1 MRTKR
6 ILLGLLLLSSLLPVA
21 ASGAD
26 SNGRVER
33 VEKGL
38 RPPVLVE
45 GDTTW
50 TLDERLKK
58 FAVPGLSIAVIQ
70 DGRIVWAKG
79 YGLADV
85 DANKPV
91 TAATLFQAG
100 SISKPVAAMG
110 ALTLVEDGKLSLDR
124 DINASLKSWKVPS
137 NAFTQKTPV
146 TLEELLS
153 HTAGLTVHGFP
164 GYAAGAPVPTVVQVL
179 DGTPPANTA
188 PVRVD
193 LAPGTQYRYSGGGY
207 TVAQLA
213 MSDVT
218 GEAFPKFM
226 AEEVLRPVGMTA
238 STYEQPLPEARVPEA
253 AAGYRDGG
261 KPVEGK
267 RHVYPEMAA
276 AGLWTTPSDLARFA
290 IAVQK
295 MLRGEK
301 GPLSKTMARNMVRP
315 RKDGYGLGFAIEDK
329 GGTTYF
335 THGGADEGFQALL
348 YASVDRG
355 YGAALMTNSD
365 AGFRVMPEV
374 LRAIAAE
381 YNWEGFQKEPIALAK
396 LSPEELALFAGRYKL
411 DSDTLF
417 VVTPQGAG
425 LEVKETLGQSFTLLP
440 VSRDAFVRRDEETR
454 YTFGRRAD
462 GGAELRID
470 AEKLQTAPRVD
481 KNTRV
486 PSEELEAGRVD
497 EALAG
502 YRKLKAANPSDPVV
516 AEARFNGM
524 GYGYLQRGETAK
536 AIAVFRLNTELYP
549 ESANTYDSLAEAT
562 EASGDKAGAV
572 ALYKKALEVAGQGK
586 GSATAGAGSDE
597 SVRAHAKARLE
608 ALGAQP

>member
-1 MRTKR
+1 M
-6 ILLGLLLLSSLLPVA
+6 
-21 ASGAD
+21 
-26 SNGRVER
+26 
-33 VEKGL
+33 
-38 RPPVLVE
+38 
-45 GDTTW
+45 
-50 TLDERLKK
+50 
-58 FAVPGLSIAVIQ
+58 
-70 DGRIVWAKG
+70 
-79 YGLADV
+79 
-85 DANKPV
+85 
-91 TAATLFQAG
+91 
-100 SISKPVAAMG
+100 
-110 ALTLVEDGKLSLDR
+110 
-124 DINASLKSWKVPS
+124 
-137 NAFTQKTPV
+137 
-146 TLEELLS
+146 
-153 HTAGLTVHGFP
+153 
-164 GYAAGAPVPTVVQVL
+164 
-179 DGTPPANTA
+179 
-188 PVRVD
+188 
-193 LAPGTQYRYSGGGY
+193 
-207 TVAQLA
+207 AQ
-213 MSDVT
+213 
-218 GEAFPKFM
+218 
-226 AEEVLRPVGMTA
+226 
-238 STYEQPLPEARVPEA
+238 
-253 AAGYRDGG
+253 
-261 KPVEGK
+261 
-267 RHVYPEMAA
+267 
-276 AGLWTTPSDLARFA
+276 
-290 IAVQK
+290 
-295 MLRGEK
+295 
-301 GPLSKTMARNMVRP
+301 NMVRP

-502 YRKLKAANPSDPVV
+502 YRKLKAANPSAPVV

-536 AIAVFRLNTELYP
+536 AIVVFRLNTELYP

-586 GSATAGAGSDE
+586 GSTAAGAGSDE

>member
-1 MRTKR
+1 MRTLR
-6 ILLGLLLLSSLLPVA
+6 IHFCLLLLSVLPVA

-26 SNGRVER
+26 ANGRIER

-45 GDTTW
+45 GDPTW
-50 TLDERLKK
+50 TLEERLKK

-85 DANKPV
+85 EAKKPV
-91 TAATLFQAG
+91 TASTLFQAG

-110 ALTLVEDGKLSLDR
+110 ALTLVEDGKLSLDH
-124 DINASLKSWKVPS
+124 DINGSLKSWKVPS

-188 PVRVD
+188 PIRVD

-213 MSDVT
+213 MTDVT
-218 GEAFPKFM
+218 GQTFPKLM
-226 AEEVLRPVGMTA
+226 ADAVLRPVGMTA
-238 STYEQPLPEARVPEA
+238 STYEQPLPEARVAEA
-253 AAGYRDGG
+253 AAGYREGG
-261 KPVEGK
+261 KAVEGK

-295 MLRGEK
+295 MLRGER
-301 GPLSKTMARNMVRP
+301 GPLSQAMARNMVTP
-315 RKDGYGLGFAIEDK
+315 RKGGYGLGLVIEDK
-329 GGTTYF
+329 GATEYF
-335 THGGADEGFQALL
+335 THGGSDEGFQALL

-396 LSPEELALFAGRYKL
+396 LSPEELARFAGRYKF

-417 VVTPQGAG
+417 VVTPQASG
-425 LEVKETLGQSFTLLP
+425 LEVQEPLGETFLLLP
-440 VSRDAFVRRDEETR
+440 VSKDAFVRRDEDAR

-462 GGAELRID
+462 GGVELRID
-470 AEKLQTAPRVD
+470 GEKSRTAPRVD
-481 KNTRV
+481 KSTRV
-486 PSEELEAGRVD
+486 PSEDLDAGRID
-497 EALAG
+497 EAVAG
-502 YRKLKAANPSDPVV
+502 YKKLKAANPSDPAV
-516 AEARFNGM
+516 AEAHFNQV
-524 GYGYLQRGETAK
+524 GYGFLQKQDFPK

-549 ESANTYDSLAEAT
+549 DSANTYDSLAEAT
-562 EASGDKAGAV
+562 EASGDKAGAI
-572 ALYKKALEVAGQGK
+572 ALYKKALDVASRGK
-586 GSATAGAGSDE
+586 GSGAATDE
-597 SVRAHAKARLE
+597 TVRSHAQARLK
-608 ALGAQP
+608 ALGEP

>member
-1 MRTKR
+1 MRTR
-6 ILLGLLLLSSLLPVA
+6 WISFGTLLLSSLIPVA

-26 SNGRVER
+26 ANGRIER

-45 GDTTW
+45 GDATW
-50 TLDERLKK
+50 TLEERLKK
-58 FAVPGLSIAVIQ
+58 FAVPGLSIAVVQ

-85 DANKPV
+85 EAKKPV
-91 TAATLFQAG
+91 TASTLFQAG

-110 ALTLVEDGKLSLDR
+110 ALTLVEEGKLSLDH

-137 NAFTQKTPV
+137 NSFTQKTPV

-164 GYAAGAPVPTVVQVL
+164 GYAAGTPVPTVVQVL

-188 PVRVD
+188 AIRVD
-193 LAPGTQYRYSGGGY
+193 LAPATQYRYSGGGY

-213 MSDVT
+213 MTDVT
-218 GEAFPKFM
+218 GQTFPKLM
-226 AEEVLRPVGMTA
+226 ADAVLRPVGMTA
-238 STYEQPLPEARVPEA
+238 STYEQPLPEARVAEA
-253 AAGYRDGG
+253 AAGYREGG

-290 IAVQK
+290 IAMQK

-301 GPLSKTMARNMVRP
+301 GPLSKAMAQNMVTP
-315 RKDGYGLGFAIEDK
+315 RRDGYGLGFAIEDK

-335 THGGADEGFQALL
+335 THGGSDEGFQALL
-348 YASVDRG
+348 YASEDRG
-355 YGAALMTNSD
+355 YGAAIMTNSD

-381 YNWEGFQKEPIALAK
+381 YNWEGFQKEPMALAK
-396 LSPEELALFAGRYKL
+396 LSPEELAHFAGRYKL
-411 DSDTLF
+411 ASDTVL
-417 VVTPQGAG
+417 VVTPQASG
-425 LEVKETLGQSFTLLP
+425 LEVQEPLGETFVLLP
-440 VSRDAFVRRDEETR
+440 VSKDAFVRRDEDVR

-470 AEKLQTAPRVD
+470 REKSQTAPRVD
-481 KNTRV
+481 KSARV
-486 PSEELEAGRVD
+486 PSEDLEAGRVD
-497 EALAG
+497 EAVAA
-502 YRKLKAANPSDPVV
+502 YKKLKAANPSDPAV
-516 AEARFNGM
+516 AEARFNQM
-524 GYGYLQRGETAK
+524 GYTFLQKQDVAK

-562 EASGDKAGAV
+562 EASGDKTAAV
-572 ALYKKALEVAGQGK
+572 TLYKKALDVASRGK
-586 GSATAGAGSDE
+586 GGGASPDE
-597 SVRAHAKARLE
+597 SVRAHATARLQ

>member
-1 MRTKR
+1 MRTRR
-6 ILLGLLLLSSLLPVA
+6 ILLGVLLSGLLPVA
-21 ASGAD
+21 ASGAE
-26 SNGRVER
+26 SSARIER

-38 RPPVLVE
+38 RPPVLVV
-45 GDTTW
+45 GDAPW

-110 ALTLVEDGKLSLDR
+110 ALTLVEDGKLALDR

-213 MSDVT
+213 MTDVT

-238 STYEQPLPEARVPEA
+238 STYEQPLAEARVPEA

-301 GPLSKTMARNMVRP
+301 GPLSKTMAQNMVRP

-417 VVTPQGAG
+417 VVTPQGPG

-486 PSEELEAGRVD
+486 PSEDLEAGRVD

-502 YRKLKAANPSDPVV
+502 YSKLKAANPSDPVV

-562 EASGDKAGAV
+562 EASGDKAAAV

-586 GSATAGAGSDE
+586 GSTAAGAGSDE
-597 SVRAHAKARLE
+597 SVWAHAKARLE